1 MTARSYD
8 LERVRSHFPGLSR
21 LHANDPIV
29 FFDNP
34 AGTQIAF
41 EAMNRMVDAMTY
53 VNANLGGKFKSS
65 IEAETMVRE
74 VHAIASDFVGAS
86 DPEEV
91 FFGQSMTALTFAM
104 SRSLAGLFAP
114 GDEIILTRMD
124 HDANITPWMM
134 LAEERGL
141 TIRWLD
147 FDPETFRYDLSTL
160 HELIRPKTRLV
171 AINHAS
177 NVLGTVNDVSE
188 VVRAAKSVGAFAYID
203 AVQSAP
209 HLLLDVKKLDCDF
222 LVCSAYKFYGPH
234 YAIFGDAGLY

>member
-21 LHANDPIV
+21 LHANEPTV

-34 AGTQIAF
+34 AGTQIAC

-53 VNANLGGKFKSS
+53 MNANLGGKFKSS

-86 DPEEV
+86 DPEEI

-104 SRSLAGLFAP
+104 SRSLGRLFAP

-124 HDANITPWMM
+124 HDANITPWVM

-177 NVLGTVNDVSE
+177 NVLGTVNNVSE

-209 HLLLDVKKLDCDF
+209 HVLLDINKLGCDF

-234 YAIFGDAGLY
+234 

>member
-1 MTARSYD
+1 
-8 LERVRSHFPGLSR
+8 
-21 LHANDPIV
+21 
-29 FFDNP
+29 
-34 AGTQIAF
+34 
-41 EAMNRMVDAMTY
+41 
-53 VNANLGGKFKSS
+53 
-65 IEAETMVRE
+65 
-74 VHAIASDFVGAS
+74 
-86 DPEEV
+86 
-91 FFGQSMTALTFAM
+91 M
-104 SRSLAGLFAP
+104 SRSLGGLFAP

-124 HDANITPWMM
+124 HDANITPWVM

-209 HLLLDVKKLDCDF
+209 HVLLDVKKLDCDF

-234 YAIFGDAGLY
+234 YAIFWGRRSILDTLIAYNVRAASPLLPFKFVMGTTNREALAGIRGAIDTARHGA